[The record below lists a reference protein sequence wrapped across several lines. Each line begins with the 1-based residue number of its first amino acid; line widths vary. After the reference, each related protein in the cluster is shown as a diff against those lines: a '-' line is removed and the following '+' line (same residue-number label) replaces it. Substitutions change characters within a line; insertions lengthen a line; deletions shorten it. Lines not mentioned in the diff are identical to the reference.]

1 MFYDQ
6 EIGQQHISPRGGRN
20 QPADGHRSGWH
31 EWEGAASNVFEIKE
45 GRAPD
50 PLTMQW
56 GHYDTRPFVG
66 FGPRADLSPLEIG
79 RLYAMGRIDDRD
91 IIYQVDPSGL
101 QQETWSPYTGSYFEP
116 TQEWGL

>member
-1 MFYDQ
+1 MYDLA
-6 EIGQQHISPRGGRN
+6 IGLAGITPAGGRN
-20 QPADGHRSGWH
+20 QPAGRHDDGWH

-45 GRAPD
+45 GRGID
-50 PLTMQW
+50 PLTHQW
-56 GHYDTRPFVG
+56 GDWDTRGFVG

-79 RLYAMGRIDDRD
+79 RLYAAGRIDDRD